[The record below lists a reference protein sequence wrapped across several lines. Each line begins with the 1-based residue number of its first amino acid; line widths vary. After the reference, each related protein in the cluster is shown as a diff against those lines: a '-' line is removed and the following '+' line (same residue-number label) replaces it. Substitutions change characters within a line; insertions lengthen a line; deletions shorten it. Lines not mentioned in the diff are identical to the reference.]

1 MNESWIKLDS
11 SYLFHKWM
19 RAQVN
24 YKVSKAHSE
33 LKSKLSLEAFPNAP
47 LFFFFYIGVCSR
59 KNLYSILA
67 LKSVGH

>member
-24 YKVSKAHSE
+24 YKLSKAHSE

-47 LFFFFYIGVCSR
+47 LFFF
-59 KNLYSILA
+59 SI
-67 LKSVGH
+67 